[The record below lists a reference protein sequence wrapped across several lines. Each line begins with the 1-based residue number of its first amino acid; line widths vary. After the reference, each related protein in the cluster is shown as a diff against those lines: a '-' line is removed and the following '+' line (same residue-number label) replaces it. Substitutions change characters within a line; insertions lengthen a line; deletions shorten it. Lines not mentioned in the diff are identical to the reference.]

1 MFIKCFNFNLSL
13 DLSRIFLYLIKNVF
27 ISRNLKTGSV
37 YDVVGFAK
45 NQYGWS
51 DHSKTFT
58 FFKKG
63 VGKF

>member
-1 MFIKCFNFNLSL
+1 M
-13 DLSRIFLYLIKNVF
+13 YL
-27 ISRNLKTGSV
+27 SRNLKTGSV

-58 FFKKG
+58 FFNKG
-63 VGKF
+63 VGKFQKKNSKFKFIYVRIAIWNVSLL

>member
-1 MFIKCFNFNLSL
+1 MKYPF
-13 DLSRIFLYLIKNVF
+13 
-27 ISRNLKTGSV
+27 RNLKTGSV

-58 FFKKG
+58 FFNKG
-63 VGKF
+63 VGKSDRLRFEWADLIYDMSKARHL